1 MMETSSIFRTS
12 NMDYIKKI
20 CGKKLSDIFLQP
32 VAGLISDVDMF
43 VINFG
48 ESNEISLHVFCFLR
62 ITCGSRI
69 LLTSTDMHFGE
80 NYEWLTYDEQDNAR
94 HKCFEKTLLNKNIGN
109 LKRILEDAYVL
120 NACFSEIGDII
131 IEFDNSVIIE
141 IRVDA
146 LYNDFECY
154 RIILGRGETAEHH
167 VITCSNGTLMYSKE

>member
-1 MMETSSIFRTS
+1 MKTSNVFKTS

-20 CGKKLSDIFLQP
+20 CGKRMSDIFLQP

-48 ESNEISLHVFCFLR
+48 ESAEISLHIFSFLR
-62 ITCGSRI
+62 VTCENRI

-80 NYEWLTYDEQDNAR
+80 NYEWLTYEEQDKAR
-94 HKCFEKTLLNKNIGN
+94 NKCFEKTLLNRNIEN
-109 LKRILEDAYVL
+109 LKSILDDAYVI
-120 NACFSEIGDII
+120 NAYFSEIGDII
-131 IEFDNSVIIE
+131 IEFNNSVVIE

-167 VITCSNGTLMYSKE
+167 VITCNNGTLMYSKE